1 MIRNRQIYECQIC
14 GSLVEV
20 RRQGGGGLWCCGA
33 PLKFRREDGM
43 PASPE
48 HQGWLDLTEI
58 VINGRSSWQFIQP
71 GAAAAAS
78 A

>member
-1 MIRNRQIYECQIC
+1 MVRNRQVYECRIC

-20 RRQGGGGLWCCGA
+20 RRQGGGALWCCGA
-33 PLKFRREDGM
+33 PLNFRGEDG
-43 PASPE
+43 PTSPE
-48 HQGWLDLTEI
+48 HQRLLDLTEI

-71 GAAAAAS
+71 VAAAAAS